1 MNGPLDGKHIVLGVS
16 GSIASYKAAE
26 LASRLVQEGAV
37 VDVAMTESATRFITP
52 ATFRALTQREPY
64 LDMFA
69 SYGAGEAHVELAR
82 RADALLIA
90 PASATTLARLANGLA
105 DNFLALTALATTAL
119 VLVAPAMDAQM
130 WEHAATQANI
140 ETLRARGVAVVGP
153 ASGRLASGRMGAG
166 RLVEPALIVDALKA
180 ALGKAHGDLAGKRV
194 VITAGGTREAI
205 DPVRYVSNHSSG
217 KQGYG
222 LAEAAR
228 DRGADVTL
236 ISTAGLPDPGGVKV
250 VRVDSALEMLEAVQA
265 AMRNAEVLIMAAA
278 VADYRPAEAAEQ
290 KIKRADMGGELTIPL
305 VENPDISKEVSGE
318 FVKVVFAAETQNLV
332 ENAMIKLANKRAAL
346 IVANDV
352 SASDAGFGVD
362 TNRVVILDARGG
374 REDLPLM
381 SKYDV
386 SMRILDR
393 VAALL

>member
-1 MNGPLDGKHIVLGVS
+1 MNGPLEGRHIVLGVT

-26 LASRLVQEGAV
+26 VTSRLVQEGAV
-37 VDVAMTESATRFITP
+37 VDVVMTESATQFITP

-64 LDMFA
+64 TDMFGA
-69 SYGAGEAHVELAR
+69 YGVGEAHVELAR
-82 RADALLIA
+82 RAEALLVA

-105 DNFLALTALATTAL
+105 DNVLALTALATTAP
-119 VLVAPAMDAQM
+119 VLVAPAMDGQM
-130 WEHAATQANI
+130 WEHAATRANV
-140 ETLRARGVAVVGP
+140 ETLRARGVEIVGP

-180 ALGKAHGDLAGKRV
+180 RLGREHGDLTGRHV

-228 DRGADVTL
+228 DRGARVTL
-236 ISTAGLPDPGGVKV
+236 ISTAGLPDPGGVTV
-250 VRVDSALEMLEAVQA
+250 VRVDSALEMLAAVHE
-265 AMRNAEVLIMAAA
+265 AMRTAQVLVMAAA
-278 VADYRPAEAAEQ
+278 VADYRPAAAAEQ
-290 KIKRADMGGELTIPL
+290 KIKRADMGGELSIPL
-305 VENPDISKEVSGE
+305 IENPDISKEVSGE
-318 FVKVVFAAETQNLV
+318 FIKVVFAAETQNLV
-332 ENAMIKLANKRAAL
+332 ENAAIKLANKRAAL

-362 TNRVVILDARGG
+362 TNRVVILDAAGG

-381 SKYDV
+381 SKYEV
-386 SMRILDR
+386 SNRILDR
-393 VAALL
+393 VVALL